1 MICPTARPTI
11 PLPSW
16 HPNPSQQLL
25 LQACLLPEEKAIQA
39 FAEWWLTPTATRNDP
54 ASQRLLPLLWW
65 RCSGRQQ
72 GALNTDQRDE
82 VASWKKAMLRTWAHN
97 QRRLSQANQ
106 IAALMGQARI
116 PLLLVKGLPLALGA
130 YGHLGLRPMA
140 DLDLVVPDAQARQ
153 GIEVLTAA
161 GWSPLPT
168 PLKGSDAPEAEK
180 QHPWIGRSRALDDF
194 SELYFRIR
202 NGHGFSHPDGNEA
215 DLHWYV
221 FHEQCDPGI
230 DSMVW
235 DKAQS
240 LQRWNRSR
248 TPGVSP
254 LLLMPDPTDHLLL
267 VLSHAC
273 RWEAAAPI
281 RWVADAVLLLQA
293 AAPFDWQRFVSL
305 AQQRKLTATA
315 HALLSYLQQQMEVD
329 VPPNVLQEL
338 SLTPARHPNPS
349 SITRSLP
356 DAQGG
361 AEEILY
367 LLRRWRRLRRDTT
380 LRGGVPGFSTFVC
393 HILGSPS
400 RRALMRYAFSEWQRR
415 RSSRTLCSRPSPAD
429 QRSFVGSN
437 LRQDDASEC
446 QRYRSRSAGTNS
458 RSTPA

>member
-1 MICPTARPTI
+1 MDRPH
-11 PLPSW
+11 W
-16 HPNPSQQLL
+16 QPNPTQQLL
-25 LQACLLPEEKAIQA
+25 LQACLLPEEKAVQA
-39 FAEWWLTPTATRNDP
+39 FAIWSLLPTARRNEP
-54 ASQRLLPLLWW
+54 ASQRLFPLLWW
-65 RCSGRQQ
+65 RVNAWQSGPLRTS
-72 GALNTDQRDE
+72 NTDE
-82 VASWKKAMLRTWAHN
+82 SPIWKQAMLRTWALN
-97 QRRLSQANQ
+97 QRRLAHANQ
-106 IAALMGQARI
+106 IAEQLRLAGS
-116 PLLLVKGLPLALGA
+116 PLLLVKGLPLALFA

-202 NGHGFSHPDGNEA
+202 NGHGFSHADGNEA
-215 DLHWYV
+215 DLHWYL

-235 DKAQS
+235 AKAQS
-240 LQRWNRSR
+240 LQRWNRSP

-254 LLLMPDPTDHLLL
+254 LLLMPEPAQHLLL

-281 RWVADAVLLLQA
+281 RWVADAVLLLRA
-293 AAPFDWQRFVSL
+293 AAPFDWEHFVSL
-305 AQQRKLTATA
+305 ARERKLTATA

-338 SLTPARHPNPS
+338 SLTPARHPNHS

-367 LLRRWRRLRRDTT
+367 LLRRWRRLRRDVT
-380 LRGGVPGFSTFVC
+380 LRGRVPGFSTFVC

-400 RRALMRYAFSEWQRR
+400 RRALLRYAFSEIQRR
-415 RSSRTLCSRPSPAD
+415 RPA
-429 QRSFVGSN
+429 
-437 LRQDDASEC
+437 
-446 QRYRSRSAGTNS
+446 
-458 RSTPA
+458 